1 VTVIE
6 APLTVGSARGI
17 VGEMTYGS
25 IKVGETGDG
34 LPVEIPVA
42 VVTGK
47 SEGPTLW
54 IQNGVH
60 GDEYVGAG
68 ALQRLLAELDP
79 GSLSGT
85 VVALPMLNQLA
96 FRSLNRMAPQDG
108 LDMNRIW
115 PGKPIETAMHLF
127 ASSEIA
133 VHILTEQ
140 IVGTADVLID
150 VHDAGFMGL
159 MSPYAAYY
167 SSPDPPATASKGLA
181 FASGMDLIW
190 ETVGGF
196 IEEKVPG
203 SVKTTM
209 MAHGIP
215 AVTLEVGGEG
225 RMQPTH
231 VERMLLSFRNILRHL
246 EMLPGEAEIPA
257 RQIFVNTGHWLR
269 APVGGMLWTLVA
281 PLQEVREGE
290 IVARITDW
298 FGRVKSELASPCDGV
313 VLGCRTLGWTASG
326 MYVVNVTN
334 EEPA

>member
-6 APLTVGSARGI
+6 GPVTVGTTRSV
-17 VGEMTYGS
+17 VGETSYGA

-34 LPVEIPVA
+34 APVEIPVA
-42 VVTGK
+42 IVTGTK
-47 SEGPTLW
+47 DGPTVW
-54 IQNGVH
+54 MQNGVH

-68 ALQRLLAELDP
+68 ALQRLLATVDP
-79 GSLSGT
+79 ANLSGT
-85 VVALPMLNQLA
+85 LVVIPMLNQLA
-96 FRSLNRMAPQDG
+96 FRSLSRMSPQDG

-115 PGKPIETAMHLF
+115 PGKPMETAMHLF
-127 ASSEIA
+127 AHSEIA

-140 IVGTADVLID
+140 IVGTADVLLD

-167 SSPDPPATASKGLA
+167 TEPDPPGSKSKELS

-196 IEEKVPG
+196 ISEKVPG

-209 MAHGIP
+209 MGHGIP

-225 RMQPTH
+225 RMQNVH
-231 VERMLLSFRNILRHL
+231 VDRMLQAFLNILRHL
-246 EMLPGEAEIPA
+246 EMVPGEPAIPE
-257 RQIFVNTGHWLR
+257 RQYFVNTGHWLR
-269 APVGGMLWTLVA
+269 APVGGMLWTLVS
-281 PLQEVREGE
+281 PLQEVHEGE
-290 IVARITDW
+290 PVARICDW
-298 FGRVKSELASPCDGV
+298 FGQVRAELTSPCDGV

-326 MYVVNVTN
+326 MYVVNVTS
-334 EEPA
+334 EELA